1 MDGRHVAGS
10 APGDVLLGDGTLR
23 HGPHHAV
30 PPCRHFG
37 SCGGCQLQQLDEET
51 LRDFVTSRVVNAA
64 EGQSISFGELL
75 ATHVSPPRSRRRATL
90 TALRPRPGQAIDIRE
105 AATPPTLDQSGT
117 PILHPDLSTS
127 TPTAHQS

>member
-64 EGQSISFGELL
+64 ERSEERRVRERVCQYVSISGV
-75 ATHVSPPRSRRRATL
+75 AVSFKKNNNRRQEKTK
-90 TALRPRPGQAIDIRE
+90 T
-105 AATPPTLDQSGT
+105 
-117 PILHPDLSTS
+117 
-127 TPTAHQS
+127 